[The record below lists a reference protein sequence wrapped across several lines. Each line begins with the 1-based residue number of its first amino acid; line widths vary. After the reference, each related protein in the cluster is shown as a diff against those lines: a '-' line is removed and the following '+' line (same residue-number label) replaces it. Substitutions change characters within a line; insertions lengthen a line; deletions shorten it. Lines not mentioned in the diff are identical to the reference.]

1 MRDSRMRPAE
11 RDRMKPSE
19 ANQRW
24 ILALETS
31 GRVGSVAVARGD
43 RVLTVQR
50 FTADQ
55 RHAVELLPTVQ
66 RLCHDAGF
74 APGQLDEVYVSTG
87 PGSFTGL
94 RIGIT
99 VARTLAWS
107 AGASVVAVP
116 TLEVIAQNALDYDPP
131 PDALGVI
138 LDAKRGRIFA
148 AAMAKHGDE
157 YQRVDEPTEWEPHTF
172 IRSLPA
178 GSALMGEGMAY
189 HQTAIQASG
198 LPVLPASL
206 NRPRAETVHRIGHR
220 LALAG
225 RYDDPRTLVP
235 VYIRRPEAE
244 EVWDRRHANP
254 QPPGRAGSND

>member
-1 MRDSRMRPAE
+1 MRP
-11 RDRMKPSE
+11 SVT
-19 ANQRW
+19 NNRW
-24 ILALETS
+24 IVALETS
-31 GRVGSVAVARGD
+31 GPAGSVAVARGKH
-43 RVLTVQR
+43 VLAVQQ

-74 APGQLDEVYVSTG
+74 APRQLGDVYVSTG

-116 TLEVIAQNALDYDPP
+116 TLEVIAQNALDHDPP
-131 PDALGVI
+131 PNALGVV

-148 AAMAKHGDE
+148 APMAKREGA
-157 YQRVDEPTEWEPHTF
+157 YQRLDEPREWEPDAF

-178 GSALMGEGMAY
+178 GAALLGDGIAY
-189 HQTAIQASG
+189 HQDALQATG
-198 LPVLPASL
+198 LPVLAAFL
-206 NRPRAETVHRIGHR
+206 NRPRAETVHKIGHR

-244 EVWDRRHANP
+244 EVWDRRHATP
-254 QPPGRAGSND
+254 HPPGRAGTSDRSPGP

>member
-1 MRDSRMRPAE
+1 
-11 RDRMKPSE
+11 MKPADS
-19 ANQRW
+19 NIRR

-43 RVLTVQR
+43 RVLAVQQ

-66 RLCHDAGF
+66 RLCRDAGF

-99 VARTLAWS
+99 VARTIAWS

-116 TLEVIAQNALDYDPP
+116 TLEVIAQNALDHDPP
-131 PDALGVI
+131 PDTVGVV

-148 AAMAKHGDE
+148 AAMTKQGDE
-157 YQRVDEPTEWEPHTF
+157 YQPVDEPREWEPDAF

-178 GSALMGEGMAY
+178 DSTLMGEGVGY
-189 HQTAIQASG
+189 HQDAVEAG
-198 LPVLPASL
+198 GMPVLPVAL
-206 NRPRAETVHRIGHR
+206 NRPRAEMVHRIGRR
-220 LALAG
+220 LAQAG
-225 RYDDPRTLVP
+225 RYNDPRTLVP

-254 QPPGRAGSND
+254 KPPDRAC

>member
-1 MRDSRMRPAE
+1 
-11 RDRMKPSE
+11 MKPSVSSS
-19 ANQRW
+19 RW
-24 ILALETS
+24 IVALETS
-31 GRVGSVAVARGD
+31 GGIGSVAVARGD
-43 RVLTVQR
+43 DVLAVQQ

-99 VARTLAWS
+99 VARTIAWS
-107 AGASVVAVP
+107 AGVLVVAVP
-116 TLEVIAQNALDYDPP
+116 TLNVIAQNALDHDPP
-131 PDALGVI
+131 PDALGVV

-148 AAMAKHGDE
+148 AAMVKHGDA
-157 YQRVDEPTEWEPHTF
+157 YRRVDKPREWEPDAF

-178 GSALMGEGMAY
+178 GSALMGEGVAY
-189 HQTAIQASG
+189 HQKALQATG

-225 RYDDPRTLVP
+225 QYDDPRTLVP

-244 EVWDRRHANP
+244 EVWDRRP
-254 QPPGRAGSND
+254 